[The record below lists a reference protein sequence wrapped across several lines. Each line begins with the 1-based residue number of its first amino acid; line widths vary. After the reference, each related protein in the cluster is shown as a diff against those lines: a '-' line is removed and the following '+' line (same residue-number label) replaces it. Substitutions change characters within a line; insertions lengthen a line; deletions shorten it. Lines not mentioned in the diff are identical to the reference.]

1 MSAAPSNKPG
11 SAARRP
17 AARLLA
23 AAFAVTVFAGCATGP
38 NANPR
43 DPLEPFNREVAKI
56 NEDFDKGILR
66 PVAELYADYMPTPVQ
81 RAVENFFSNISDVYS
96 AANNLLQG
104 KPTRAAEDSMRVAM
118 NTVLGIG
125 GLIDIATPAGLPK
138 YKEDFGQTLGVWG
151 VPTGP
156 YLVLPLFGPSTVR
169 DTGGMLV
176 DRQFDPTAYLYPVSL
191 RNSLTGVRVV
201 AGRAQLLGASNL
213 LEQAALDKYS
223 FLRDS
228 YLQRRQYL
236 VYDGN
241 PPDGDE
247 DADADAAPAPA
258 EGEQPAAPSGP
269 AAPSEPPAPTAPTV
283 PAAPAAP
290 AAPGEL
296 APAQAPADAAA
307 PAPAPAPAPQ
317 QQAPAGDLQPESQS
331 LPVPPVEPMQ
341 RIMPGIIRI
350 R

>member
-1 MSAAPSNKPG
+1 MSAAPSVYQG

-23 AAFAVTVFAGCATGP
+23 AVAAAAVLAGCATGP

-66 PVAELYADYMPTPVQ
+66 PIAEIYADYMPTPVQ
-81 RAVENFFSNISDVYS
+81 RAAENFFSNVSDVYS

-151 VPTGP
+151 VPQGP

-176 DRQFDPTAYLYPVSL
+176 DRQFDPSAYLYPVSL
-191 RNSLTGVRVV
+191 RNSLTGVRIVS
-201 AGRAQLLGASNL
+201 GRAQLLGASNL

-228 YLQRRQYL
+228 YLQRREYL

-241 PPDGDE
+241 PPDSKDTDSE
-247 DADADAAPAPA
+247 PAAPAAPA
-258 EGEQPAAPSGP
+258 EGEQPAAPAEP
-269 AAPSEPPAPTAPTV
+269 AS
-283 PAAPAAP
+283 APAA
-290 AAPGEL
+290 
-296 APAQAPADAAA
+296 APADASAPAAA
-307 PAPAPAPAPQ
+307 PASAPAAAPQ
-317 QQAPAGDLQPESQS
+317 QQRPSGDLQPESQS
-331 LPVPPVEPMQ
+331 LPVPTVEPMQ
-341 RIMPGIIRI
+341 RIVPGVIRI

>member
-1 MSAAPSNKPG
+1 MSAVPPGKPG
-11 SAARRP
+11 RAARRP
-17 AARLLA
+17 AAGLMA
-23 AAFAVTVFAGCATGP
+23 AAAALLAGCATGP
-38 NANPR
+38 TANPK
-43 DPLEPFNREVAKI
+43 DPLEPFNREVSKI

-66 PVAELYADYMPTPVQ
+66 PVAEVYADYMPTPVQ
-81 RAVENFFSNISDVYS
+81 RAVENFFSNVSDVYS
-96 AANNLLQG
+96 AVNNLLQG

-118 NTVLGIG
+118 NSVLGLG

-151 VPTGP
+151 VPPGP
-156 YLVLPLFGPSTVR
+156 YLVLPLFGPSSVR

-176 DRQFDPTAYLYPVSL
+176 DRQFDPSAYLDPVSL
-191 RNSLTGVRVV
+191 RNSLVGVRIV

-241 PPDGDE
+241 PPDAEADSDE
-247 DADADAAPAPA
+247 
-258 EGEQPAAPSGP
+258 
-269 AAPSEPPAPTAPTV
+269 
-283 PAAPAAP
+283 AAPAAP
-290 AAPGEL
+290 DASEGGKPE
-296 APAQAPADAAA
+296 APAVPQTPAQPAPAAQPADASAPAAA
-307 PAPAPAPAPQ
+307 PPADASTPAATPPK
-317 QQAPAGDLQPESQS
+317 GDIQPEGQS

-341 RIMPGIIRI
+341 RIVPGVIRI

>member
-1 MSAAPSNKPG
+1 MRVVPPVKPG
-11 SAARRP
+11 RVARRP
-17 AARLLA
+17 VAGLMA
-23 AAFAVTVFAGCATGP
+23 AAAAAALIAGCATGP
-38 NANPR
+38 TANPK
-43 DPLEPFNREVAKI
+43 DPLEPFNREVSKI

-81 RAVENFFSNISDVYS
+81 RAVENFFSNVSDAYS
-96 AANNLLQG
+96 AVNNLLQG

-118 NTVLGIG
+118 NSVLGLG

-151 VPTGP
+151 VPPGP
-156 YLVLPLFGPSTVR
+156 YLVLPLFGPSSVR

-176 DRQFDPTAYLYPVSL
+176 DRQFDPSAYIYPVSL
-191 RNSLTGVRVV
+191 RNSLAGVRIV

-241 PPDGDE
+241 PPEAD
-247 DADADAAPAPA
+247 DADSD
-258 EGEQPAAPSGP
+258 G
-269 AAPSEPPAPTAPTV
+269 
-283 PAAPAAP
+283 AAPAAP
-290 AAPGEL
+290 AAPDDAGEK
-296 APAQAPADAAA
+296 PAGATTPAA
-307 PAPAPAPAPQ
+307 PAPAAQPADASAPAATPPADAS
-317 QQAPAGDLQPESQS
+317 APAATPPKGDIQPESQS

-341 RIMPGIIRI
+341 RIVPGVIRI

>member
-1 MSAAPSNKPG
+1 MSVVPPLKPG
-11 SAARRP
+11 RAVRRP
-17 AARLLA
+17 VAGLMA
-23 AAFAVTVFAGCATGP
+23 AAAAAALLAGCATGP
-38 NANPR
+38 TANPK
-43 DPLEPFNREVAKI
+43 DPLEPFNREVSKI

-81 RAVENFFSNISDVYS
+81 RAVENFFSNVSDVYS
-96 AANNLLQG
+96 AVNNLLQG

-118 NTVLGIG
+118 NSVLGLG

-151 VPTGP
+151 VPPGP
-156 YLVLPLFGPSTVR
+156 YLVLPLFGPSSVR

-176 DRQFDPTAYLYPVSL
+176 DRQFDPSAYLYPVSL
-191 RNSLTGVRVV
+191 RNSLVGVRIV

-241 PPDGDE
+241 PPEADGD
-247 DADADAAPAPA
+247 ADSDGAV
-258 EGEQPAAPSGP
+258 PS
-269 AAPSEPPAPTAPTV
+269 V
-283 PAAPAAP
+283 PAAPADAEGEKP
-290 AAPGEL
+290 AGATTP
-296 APAQAPADAAA
+296 AA
-307 PAPAPAPAPQ
+307 PAPGAQPADASAPAATPPADAS
-317 QQAPAGDLQPESQS
+317 APAATPPKGDIQPESQS

-341 RIMPGIIRI
+341 RIVPGVIRI

>member
-1 MSAAPSNKPG
+1 M
-11 SAARRP
+11 
-17 AARLLA
+17 A
-23 AAFAVTVFAGCATGP
+23 AAAAAALLAGCATGP
-38 NANPR
+38 TANPK
-43 DPLEPFNREVAKI
+43 DPLEPFNREVSKI

-66 PVAELYADYMPTPVQ
+66 PVAEMYADYMPTPVQ
-81 RAVENFFSNISDVYS
+81 RAVENFFSNVSDAYS
-96 AANNLLQG
+96 AVNNLLQG

-118 NTVLGIG
+118 NSVLGLG

-151 VPTGP
+151 VPPGP
-156 YLVLPLFGPSTVR
+156 YLVLPLFGPSSVR

-176 DRQFDPTAYLYPVSL
+176 DRQFDPSAYIDPVSL
-191 RNSLTGVRVV
+191 RNSLTGVRIV

-241 PPDGDE
+241 PPADGDADSDGAAPAAPTAPG
-247 DADADAAPAPA
+247 DAEGEKPAGATTPAAPAPA
-258 EGEQPAAPSGP
+258 AQAADAS
-269 AAPSEPPAPTAPTV
+269 
-283 PAAPAAP
+283 APAATP
-290 AAPGEL
+290 
-296 APAQAPADAAA
+296 PADASA
-307 PAPAPAPAPQ
+307 PAATPPK
-317 QQAPAGDLQPESQS
+317 GDIQPESQS
-331 LPVPPVEPMQ
+331 LPVPTVEPMQ
-341 RIMPGIIRI
+341 RIVPGVIRI